1 MDELSEA
8 VKGFMKAIA
17 PAVKE
22 YVSKKSQEASYAIGD
37 LLDPLDKADTII
49 FLAVMQLV
57 VEAHKSRLGIRD
69 RRVFDHIVE
78 HSTLT
83 ILPTEFDPRKK
94 ENAEDADRHGAD
106 GASQ

>member
-37 LLDPLDKADTII
+37 LLDPLEPGDEII
-49 FLAVMQLV
+49 YLAVMHLV
-57 VEAHKSRLGIRD
+57 VEAYKSRFGIRE

-78 HSTLT
+78 HSALT
-83 ILPTEFDPRKK
+83 ILPTAFDPRKK
-94 ENAEDADRHGAD
+94 ENAEDADCHGA
-106 GASQ
+106 GSASP